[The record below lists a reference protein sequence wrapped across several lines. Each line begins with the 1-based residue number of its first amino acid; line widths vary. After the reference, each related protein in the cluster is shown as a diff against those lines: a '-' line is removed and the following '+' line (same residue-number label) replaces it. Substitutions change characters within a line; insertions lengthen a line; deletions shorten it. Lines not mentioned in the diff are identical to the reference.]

1 MNNKLFVGDSN
12 VYIFDY
18 FRKYGAKII
27 KFKGAPMKGI
37 VNKNDNYQAL
47 INNINRFKTT
57 DLFLVFGVVD
67 LNFYYYFKKYKE
79 KKSNIFEDMKI
90 YAKEYVKVVSEL
102 NVKNKTIIGILPSP
116 IKDKYFRE
124 SLKIYGILSE
134 DIANTI
140 PEEDLLMVNR
150 NKRIENINN
159 ILEEEC
165 KKYNVNFCNIFPVIT
180 KEYELIKLF
189 SLGKYG
195 KYNIHHKYEY
205 LFIIFIKTCL
215 NFLIKDKDFDKILN
229 ELKSVFN
236 KYIKNR
242 IYEDT
247 KENHADKSKED
258 KDALYKKTKFSKKKI
273 LKFINNNSK

>member
-18 FRKYGAKII
+18 FRKFGAKIV

-37 VNKNDNYQAL
+37 VNKNENYKL
-47 INNINRFKTT
+47 LLNNINRFKPT

-79 KKSNIFEDMKI
+79 NKQNIFEDMKN

-102 NVKNKTIIGILPSP
+102 NVKNKYIIGILPSP

-124 SLKIYGILSE
+124 TLKIYGILPE

-140 PEEDLLMVNR
+140 TEDDLLMVNR
-150 NKRIENINN
+150 NKRIEIINN

-165 KKYNVNFCNIFPVIT
+165 KRYNVNFCNISSIIT
-180 KEYELIKLF
+180 KDYQLIKLF
-189 SLGKYG
+189 SLGKYSR
-195 KYNIHHKYEY
+195 YNIHHRYEY
-205 LFIIFIKTCL
+205 LLIIFIKKCL
-215 NFLIKDKDFDKILN
+215 NFLIKNKDFDTIVD
-229 ELKSVFN
+229 ELKSVYN
-236 KYIKNR
+236 NYIKNR
-242 IYEDT
+242 IYDDLKERHTKKT
-247 KENHADKSKED
+247 KEE

-273 LKFINNNSK
+273 LKFINKINL